1 MGHTILAIDD
11 SPTLRKFITKH
22 LGMHSANYEILT
34 AADGTEGLAM
44 AKERRPHVILL
55 DFILP
60 DMNGEDVCNKLKD
73 DPDTSEIPIILM
85 SSSAPDITR
94 TEAKFNIVKR
104 SLVKPFSPQ
113 LLCAAVSF
121 VLKDGKESSPSSG
134 KTAPAPPPAP
144 AAKPE
149 SLPTMMIPRGEKTA
163 AAPSPSQILLKG
175 NSSCYS
181 LISTLRGIAGKG
193 YSGVLRFHHPTIHME
208 VYFKSG
214 LFVLATSRDCG
225 AYFKDAPIA
234 VSEEEKPLLEELQK
248 KQSETGYPVFLQMA
262 QRQLLPQENADQMTL
277 QYGAFMFALAWT
289 ATDSAFEFEEIQD
302 MPDFLRTRGPLFNSS
317 DDFALETLRLVGNEC
332 LTALEWGPPT
342 GVPAYTRAG
351 YEQVQSL
358 TLNDEEVAF
367 ANQVVV
373 GGQTLEAIA
382 AAANMDIET
391 AHRVLFRFLAL
402 EIFDYWT
409 ATA

>member
-1 MGHTILAIDD
+1 L
-11 SPTLRKFITKH
+11 
-22 LGMHSANYEILT
+22 
-34 AADGTEGLAM
+34 
-44 AKERRPHVILL
+44 AKERNPEVILL

-60 DMNGEDVCNKLKD
+60 DMNGEDVCNKLKE
-73 DPDTSEIPIILM
+73 DPATAEIPIILM

-94 TEAKFNIVKR
+94 TEAKFDIVKR

-121 VLKDGKESSPSSG
+121 VLKDGNETTANG
-134 KTAPAPPPAP
+134 KAAPAPPPAP
-144 AAKPE
+144 TPAPLAKAE
-149 SLPTMMIPRGEKTA
+149 SLPTMMIPRIEKKA
-163 AAPSPSQILLKG
+163 AAPAPSQILLKG
-175 NSSCYS
+175 NSSYYS

-193 YSGVLRFHHPTIHME
+193 FSGILRFNHPLIPME

-214 LFVLATSRDCG
+214 LFVLATSRDCN

-234 VSEEEKPLLEELQK
+234 VSEEEKPLLEELKK
-248 KQSETGYPVFLQMA
+248 KQTETGHPVFLQMA
-262 QRQLLPQENADQMTL
+262 ERQLLPQDNADQMTL

-289 ATDSAFEFEEIQD
+289 ATDSEFEFEEIQD
-302 MPDFLRTRGPLFNSS
+302 MPAFLKTRAPLFNGS

-351 YEQVQSL
+351 YEQVQQL

-382 AAANMDIET
+382 AAANLDIET